1 MAKTIVVLCGG
12 QSTEHE
18 IALRSAR
25 TVINELDKKK
35 YEVVAYYVDKAG
47 RFLSLGRRDHV
58 DRPEDLM
65 VKSEASV
72 LSTIEAFARD
82 MDRLEDVMVFP
93 VIHGQSGE
101 DGQVQGFLQMLGL
114 PYVGNGIM
122 ASALCMDKGFTNQV
136 LADLGIPE
144 AKYIIV
150 EKKGLDRKILM
161 DRVEKELGFPCF
173 IKPCNNGS
181 SVGVTKASRE
191 NFDRALDEAF
201 AYDHKILVEEMIRG
215 HELEVSVLGNAEAE
229 ASKPGSYTT
238 TREVLDYEAKYL
250 DRTLVENI
258 PHPLSEEKTREIQD
272 LALRTYHALG
282 CEGLAR
288 VDIFYGEDGCFYVNE
303 VNTLPGMTPTSLA
316 PKMWTALT
324 DMTFSDY
331 LDAIIRFGEESYANR
346 QALTYSWE

>member
-25 TVINELDKKK
+25 TVINELDKEK
-35 YEVVAYYVDKAG
+35 YEIVAYYVDKAG
-47 RFLSLGRRDHV
+47 RFLPLGKKDHV
-58 DRPEDLM
+58 EMPEDLM
-65 VKSEASV
+65 VKSQASV
-72 LSTIEAFARD
+72 LSTIRDFVRD
-82 MDRLEDVMVFP
+82 MDELEDVMVFP

-101 DGQVQGFLQMLGL
+101 DGQVQGFLEMLGL

-122 ASALCMDKGFTNQV
+122 ASALCMDKGYTNQV

-150 EKKGLDRKILM
+150 EKQDLDREALLA
-161 DRVEKELGFPCF
+161 RVEKELSFPCF

-181 SVGVTKASRE
+181 SVGVTKTTRD
-191 NFDRALDEAF
+191 NFDQALDEAF
-201 AYDHKILVEEMIRG
+201 AYDHKILVEEMIHG
-215 HELEVSVLGNAEAE
+215 HELEVSVLGNAQAK

-258 PHPLSEEKTREIQD
+258 PHPLTPEKTREIQE

-288 VDIFYGEDGCFYVNE
+288 VDIFYGDDDHFYVNE

-331 LDAIIRFGEESYANR
+331 LDAIIAFGQESYEKR

>member
-1 MAKTIVVLCGG
+1 MTKT
-12 QSTEHE
+12 
-18 IALRSAR
+18 
-25 TVINELDKKK
+25 
-35 YEVVAYYVDKAG
+35 
-47 RFLSLGRRDHV
+47 
-58 DRPEDLM
+58 
-65 VKSEASV
+65 
-72 LSTIEAFARD
+72 
-82 MDRLEDVMVFP
+82 
-93 VIHGQSGE
+93 
-101 DGQVQGFLQMLGL
+101 
-114 PYVGNGIM
+114 
-122 ASALCMDKGFTNQV
+122 
-136 LADLGIPE
+136 
-144 AKYIIV
+144 
-150 EKKGLDRKILM
+150 
-161 DRVEKELGFPCF
+161 
-173 IKPCNNGS
+173 
-181 SVGVTKASRE
+181 SRE
-191 NFDRALDEAF
+191 NFDQALDEAF

-215 HELEVSVLGNAEAE
+215 HELEVSVLGNAEAK

-288 VDIFYGEDGCFYVNE
+288 VDIFYGEDDCFYVNE

-346 QALTYSWE
+346 QTLTYSWE